1 MISDDLGPVR
11 VALGSAKKQPS
22 PYRRESSSPCRAC
35 PSDIWRVRQV
45 NFIIPVCQRSFTAT
59 GLSSPVTQW
68 PNWGCLAPEPV
79 PLTIS
84 GYLLLSSGAPSVIP
98 RPTESLQEHRALVST
113 QQSNQI
119 APTSSVA
126 FEVSDVKKRDSLVF
140 NQLLWGLSGGWKHLE
155 MAGR

>member
-11 VALGSAKKQPS
+11 VALGSSKKQPS

-68 PNWGCLAPEPV
+68 PNWGLNWGCLAPEPV

-84 GYLLLSSGAPSVIP
+84 VYLLLSSGAPSVIP
-98 RPTESLQEHRALVST
+98 RPTESWQEHRALVST

-126 FEVSDVKKRDSLVF
+126 FEVSDVKS
-140 NQLLWGLSGGWKHLE
+140 GTALSFTSFYGACQGD
-155 MAGR
+155 GST